1 MDTLKKQARRD
12 LNPQPPDLESGALA
26 VRATGPSHGHE
37 TVSLIT
43 RFTKGQ
49 TFSALPRFTVNRM
62 ISTKATIFFTFQSIG
77 GGAFVL
83 HGGIITLST
92 DVAC

>member
-1 MDTLKKQARRD
+1 
-12 LNPQPPDLESGALA
+12 
-26 VRATGPSHGHE
+26 
-37 TVSLIT
+37 
-43 RFTKGQ
+43 
-49 TFSALPRFTVNRM
+49 VNRM
-62 ISTKATIFFTFQSIG
+62 LSTKATIFLTFQSIG